1 MNEILNKVSFLHE
14 GCCMKN
20 DSRKKIKKIL
30 KVFYFTPFDKKIMVK
45 YVNHTFVSEYFFGE
59 PDLARLV
66 YFLFTGGGP
75 GETFAGF
82 GGCAMSS
89 VESRSI
95 PSGSIW
101 QSMLVFNG

>member
-1 MNEILNKVSFLHE
+1 MKVVVWKMIQEEKKCFESFTSPPL
-14 GCCMKN
+14 
-20 DSRKKIKKIL
+20 
-30 KVFYFTPFDKKIMVK
+30 TKKIMVK

-101 QSMLVFNG
+101 QSTLVFNG

>member
-1 MNEILNKVSFLHE
+1 
-14 GCCMKN
+14 
-20 DSRKKIKKIL
+20 
-30 KVFYFTPFDKKIMVK
+30 MVK
-45 YVNHTFVSEYFFGE
+45 DVNHTFVSEYFFGE

-89 VESRSI
+89 VESSST

-101 QSMLVFNG
+101 QSMLVFNGWAVWDSWW